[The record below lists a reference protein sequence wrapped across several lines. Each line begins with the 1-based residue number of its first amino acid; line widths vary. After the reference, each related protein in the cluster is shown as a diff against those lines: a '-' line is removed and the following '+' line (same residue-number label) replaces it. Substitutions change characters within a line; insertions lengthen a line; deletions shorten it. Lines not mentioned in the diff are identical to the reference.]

1 MRSIRLAIVFVSL
14 WSVTS
19 TTWATCTTIPAST
32 PDSQLVDDGDGTI
45 TDTATS
51 LIWRQCSEGQAN
63 DTSCTGSALTYT
75 WQQALQIPQTLNT
88 SGGFAGHT
96 DWRLPNLKELRSI
109 VEEACYSPSINS
121 TRFPNTPSS
130 NFWSASANAKHSGN
144 AWYVDFDHGFSND
157 YGSYRRYGRHVRLV
171 RGGQ

>member
-1 MRSIRLAIVFVSL
+1 MRSIRLAIMFVSL

-19 TTWATCTTIPAST
+19 TTWATCTTIPSST
-32 PDSQLVDDGDGTI
+32 SDSQLVDDGDGTV

-63 DTSCTGSALTYT
+63 DTSCTGNALTYT

-130 NFWSASANAKHSGN
+130 GFWSASAFAAFSSY
-144 AWYVDFDHGFSND
+144 AWSVDFGHGNSHDGYRSNF
-157 YGSYRRYGRHVRLV
+157 RPVRLV

>member
-1 MRSIRLAIVFVSL
+1 
-14 WSVTS
+14 
-19 TTWATCTTIPAST
+19 
-32 PDSQLVDDGDGTI
+32 LVDDGDGTI

-130 NFWSASANAKHSGN
+130 HFWSASASASGSSH
-144 AWYVDFDHGFSND
+144 AWDVGFDGGYSS
-157 YGSYRRYGRHVRLV
+157 YGNRSGSKRVRLV

>member
-88 SGGFAGHT
+88 SGGFAGHS

-130 NFWSASANAKHSGN
+130 GFWSASAYAYGSSY
-144 AWYVDFDHGFSND
+144 AWSVDFYHGYSYYFGNRS
-157 YGSYRRYGRHVRLV
+157 GSLHVRLV